1 MRHDEITNK
10 QKSRTA
16 ISRAVSPRTLTRE
29 PEVRMRSRRVMR
41 VPRAEFG
48 SLRELSAASSL
59 LHKRREK
66 SRDSQS
72 RQSASSTQGSCAL
85 WCMHCLSNRCCPQRA
100 AHSALSYQP
109 FLGFRGLGVWG
120 FGVSLPCV
128 ALPENERMPQAN
140 TSATAEPMPL
150 YLVFTSAHCQSR

>member
-1 MRHDEITNK
+1 MRQDEITNK
-10 QKSRTA
+10 PKSRAA

-29 PEVRMRSRRVMR
+29 PEMRVRSRLVMR

-66 SRDSQS
+66 SRNSQS
-72 RQSASSTQGSCAL
+72 RQVPQAHRGPAPCGACTV
-85 WCMHCLSNRCCPQRA
+85 CPIA
-100 AHSALSYQP
+100 AVHSVPPTPHSHINL
-109 FLGFRGLGVWG
+109 FWGLGVWG

-150 YLVFTSAHCQSR
+150 YLVFTLAHCQSR